1 MAYDLR
7 PPALDEL
14 GLARALATR
23 AAPTSDLQVTVTD
36 TTVDRP
42 GRPPLS
48 AAVEA
53 ALYRIAVAALDN
65 AARHGRARQCTITLT
80 RSDQQ
85 VEMTI
90 TDDGI
95 GLPADA
101 TPGVGISSM
110 RERAAELGGTCTVT
124 TGSPGTI
131 VRAAL
136 PTGGPS

>member
-1 MAYDLR
+1 M
-7 PPALDEL
+7 
-14 GLARALATR
+14 
-23 AAPTSDLQVTVTD
+23 
-36 TTVDRP
+36 P
-42 GRPPLS
+42 GFPPLS
-48 AAVEA
+48 AAIEA

-65 AARHGRARQCTITLT
+65 AARHGRARQCTIALT

-85 VEMTI
+85 VDMVI
-90 TDDGI
+90 TDDGT
-95 GLPADA
+95 GLLSGA

-124 TGSPGTI
+124 TGSSGTI